1 MQIGVVANVLSD
13 KSLKEALQ
21 IFSSMGIEKIEPG
34 CGGFAGKAHIDPEKL
49 LSDVN
54 KLNELQNT
62 LQESGISISA
72 LSCHGNPIHPDKEK
86 ALAYHDDMCNTV
98 RLAQKLGVDTITC
111 FSGCPGDCEQSK
123 NPNWV
128 TCAWPDDYLKILEY
142 QWDKVLIPYWKKFVP
157 FARDFG
163 VNKIAFELHPGF
175 CIYNVDSMLRLR
187 EAVGPELGVNFD
199 PSHLLWQGMDP
210 ITVIRAFKG
219 MIFHVHA
226 KDVCIDHNN
235 TSRNGVLDT
244 KHYSDES
251 NRSWLFRTVGFG
263 NDAKYWKDIFSE
275 LRKIGYD
282 GTISIEHEDSIIN
295 RKEGL
300 QHAVDMVRSCAIFAP
315 RSGMWWA

>member
-86 ALAYHDDMCNTV
+86 AQAYHDDMCNTV

-175 CIYNVDSMLRLR
+175 CIYNVDTMLRLR

-226 KDVCIDHNN
+226 KDVYIDHNN

-251 NRSWLFRTVGFG
+251 HRSWLFRTVGFG

>member
-86 ALAYHDDMCNTV
+86 AQAYHDDMCNTV

-142 QWDKVLIPYWKKFVP
+142 QWDKVLIPYWKKCVP

-175 CIYNVDSMLRLR
+175 CIYNVDTMLRLR